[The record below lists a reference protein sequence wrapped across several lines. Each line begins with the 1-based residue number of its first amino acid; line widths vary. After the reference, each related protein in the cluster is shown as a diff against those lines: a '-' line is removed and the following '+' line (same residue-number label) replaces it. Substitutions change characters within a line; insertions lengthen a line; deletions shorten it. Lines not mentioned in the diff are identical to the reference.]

1 MPGRR
6 SRPGAEILRRQR
18 AAVVRLKREVLAFES
33 SRRHPYFRSFRRD
46 VAVAGDPVPLREVV
60 ERAAASDVVYL
71 GDFHADPACQRFAA
85 GFLEALASRVGRL
98 ELGVEFLF
106 TRQQAILDRR
116 QRGEIDDAAFLRRV
130 HYRDEWGYPWDGFRE
145 ILDRARALDVP
156 VHALD
161 RAPRMGFDRLRE
173 RDEHV
178 ARRVAAILEG
188 APGTTLLVF
197 FGESHLARG
206 HLPAKTSRR
215 MARGG
220 RAVRDLVVFQD
231 PEPPYWTLLER
242 GERVPESMRL
252 GEDRYAVFHTSP
264 LERYERYR
272 QVLERWRGDVPAD
285 DEVDLTPAVHH
296 LIGVLL
302 GWLGIRPER
311 FRVRH
316 RAGWSEELLDAYPEV
331 YGGKEAESLLL
342 PILEEHGRSA
352 DELAEAREAF
362 RRKGALY
369 EPRSNALFLTGY
381 LPGAAAGE
389 GARFLRAAL
398 TGRLFQEFGDPSVDP
413 VERAYGAA
421 YNEALAFLGSRLVDP
436 ATSPRLPFATDGDPR
451 ERIEWLEAH
460 RRFEASR
467 RLTPPEAVA
476 EPLRRSRAHRRMLA
490 KELGERLG
498 RRLFQRVESG
508 QLGRREL
515 RILFSRPL
523 DPPAARPTVLRL
535 LRAKN

>member
-1 MPGRR
+1 M
-6 SRPGAEILRRQR
+6 LRRQR
-18 AAVVRLKREVLAFES
+18 AAVESLKREVLSVEA
-33 SRRHPYFRSFRRD
+33 SRRHPYFRNFRRD
-46 VAVAGDPVPLREVV
+46 VAVAGEAVPLREIVD
-60 ERAAASDVVYL
+60 RASACDVVYL

-85 GFLEALASRVGRL
+85 ALLAALASRVPFPR
-98 ELGVEFLF
+98 LGVEFLF

-116 QRGEIDDAAFLRRV
+116 QRGEIDDETFLRRV
-130 HYRDEWGYPWDGFRE
+130 HYRDEWGYPWEGFRDL
-145 ILDRARALDVP
+145 LDRARALGVP

-178 ARRVAAILEG
+178 ARRVAAVLE
-188 APGTTLLVF
+188 ASPGSTLLVF

-206 HLPAKTSRR
+206 HLPARTARR
-215 MARGG
+215 LARNGTT
-220 RAVRDLVVFQD
+220 VRDLVIFQD
-231 PEPPYWTLLER
+231 PEPPYWSLHER
-242 GERVPESMRL
+242 GERVPEAMRL
-252 GEDRYAVFHTSP
+252 ADRRYAVFHTGP

-272 QVLERWRGDVPAD
+272 QVIERWRGDVPAD

-331 YGGKEAESLLL
+331 YGGAEAESLLV
-342 PILEEHGRSA
+342 PILEEHGRNE
-352 DELAEAREAF
+352 DELEEAREAF
-362 RRKGALY
+362 RRRGALY

-398 TGRLFQEFGDPSVDP
+398 TGRLFQGAGDPSVDP

-421 YNEALAFLGSRLVDP
+421 YNEALAFLGCRLVDP
-436 ATSPRLPFATDGDPR
+436 AVPPRVPYASAGEPR
-451 ERIEWLEAH
+451 ERLDWLEAH

-467 RLTPPEAVA
+467 RLDPPEAVA
-476 EPLRRSRAHRRMLA
+476 EPLRRSRAHRRILA

-498 RRLFQRVESG
+498 RLLFRRVEA
-508 QLGRREL
+508 GRLRAREL
-515 RILFSRPL
+515 RALFSKSL

-535 LRAKN
+535 LRAQD